1 MSGDLAKEMRDAAE
15 RKIVGLYC
23 VVERQLSDL
32 RHEAP
37 VAAYYALKESFVG
50 ETIETPVLAIAGG
63 RGEDESEIGRVPL
76 FKEAPLESDNQ
87 FVGRTDA
94 NKARHANCVAIAN
107 YRNGFIGGDDLVLE
121 GHPAIASRKAIWRSP
136 SRVTPATCRRRIR
149 RHGRQ
154 AAGAPCNPSCQPLRP
169 MPAKWQVE

>member
-1 MSGDLAKEMRDAAE
+1 MGGDFAKEMRDAAE

-37 VAAYYALKESFVG
+37 VAAYYALKESFVRK
-50 ETIETPVLAIAGG
+50 TIETPVLAIAGG
-63 RGEDESEIGRVPL
+63 GGEDQSEIGRVPL

-87 FVGRTDA
+87 FVRRTDA
-94 NKARHANCVAIAN
+94 NKARHANCVAITN
-107 YRNGFIGGDDLVLE
+107 DRNGFIGGDDLVFE
-121 GHPAIASRKAIWRSP
+121 GHPAIASRKAILRSP
-136 SRVTPATCRRRIR
+136 NPITPATCRRRIR

-154 AAGAPCNPSCQPLRP
+154 AAGA
-169 MPAKWQVE
+169 